1 MIRTRPKTSVCC
13 TTFQECRDPL
23 EWVDNPGP
31 GKGLKNDIDEEILK
45 QLPDDIRKE
54 IEAERKAKV
63 RERRGNSKVP
73 SYLDF
78 YSTSSSSEDDAAT
91 GTH

>member
-1 MIRTRPKTSVCC
+1 MA
-13 TTFQECRDPL
+13 
-23 EWVDNPGP
+23 GP
-31 GKGLKNDIDEEILK
+31 SGVARKKIKVSKPFSFLDDIDEEILK

-54 IEAERKAKV
+54 IEAERKKRNIKPKEKSL
-63 RERRGNSKVP
+63 RERRGNSIVP

>member
-1 MIRTRPKTSVCC
+1 MNKHITQQHKDPNVKTINTAPTKAKISC
-13 TTFQECRDPL
+13 TENQKPL
-23 EWVDNPGP
+23 
-31 GKGLKNDIDEEILK
+31 
-45 QLPDDIRKE
+45 DIRKE
-54 IEAERKAKV
+54 IEAERKKRNIKPKEKSL

-73 SYLDF
+73 SYKDF